1 MTFPL
6 RLVAALLAGSVLMP
20 LGFLAGR
27 ALAAPHRTETPAKR
41 RSPITDL
48 RSRDAAFAD
57 QTLRSRFGSPLC
69 SRMGGF
75 VSSWPCVASLSV

>member
-27 ALAAPHRTETPAKR
+27 ALAAPHRTEAPAKR

-48 RSRDAAFAD
+48 RSRDAVFAD